1 MMLSCLVFCRR
12 VYLGALDSGW
22 WWIHEYVKRGDNCMI
37 ETFAPFLSFSNY
49 FYPLSLEGF
58 GVGAVIA
65 PKNSSFNLCK
75 FLKSFIACNESRVA
89 GLVLIGN
96 FCKFSSGSKLVYILK
111 H

>member
-1 MMLSCLVFCRR
+1 MSNDFIISKTGNALVGITGSR
-12 VYLGALDSGW
+12 VCVTEIPRL
-22 WWIHEYVKRGDNCMI
+22 I
-37 ETFAPFLSFSNY
+37 ETFAPFLSFNNY

-89 GLVLIGN
+89 GLVPIGN
-96 FCKFSSGSKLVYILK
+96 FCKFSSGSNWCIF
-111 H
+111 